1 MAPTPGRME
10 GRTRWWAAS
19 NAADN
24 SGDMRSERL
33 KQKDTLKTLAK
44 PVQNAVAILMRIRV
58 MEHEATSSLIFCG
71 RQTLQAVV
79 FSQPVETR
87 RR

>member
-71 RQTLQAVV
+71 GQTLQAVV
-79 FSQPVETR
+79 FSQPAETR